1 MTRTR
6 PLAAVDR
13 GRSRPPRWRVA
24 VAWAALACA
33 TPAHAQPAQV
43 FDYELKAVYLLNF
56 GRFATWPP
64 AAAGPRDDS
73 FRICVV
79 GRDPFGPSLDETVAG
94 ETIAGRPVEA
104 ARLSRAEDA
113 AGCHVLFVSDS
124 EDADLVAVLRS
135 VETTGVLTVSDLP
148 QFLERGG
155 MIQFVTERSRVRFA
169 VNLAAVERAR
179 LTLSSE
185 LLRVAIRVARDL
197 SPEPER

>member
-1 MTRTR
+1 
-6 PLAAVDR
+6 
-13 GRSRPPRWRVA
+13 VA
-24 VAWAALACA
+24 VVWAALVCA

-64 AAAGPRDDS
+64 AALGPLDGS

-94 ETIAGRPVEA
+94 ETIAGRPVAA

-113 AGCHVLFVSDS
+113 AGCHVLFVGDS
-124 EDADLVAVLRS
+124 ENADLAAVLRS
-135 VETTGVLTVSDLP
+135 VETAGALTVSDLP

-197 SPEPER
+197 KPGA